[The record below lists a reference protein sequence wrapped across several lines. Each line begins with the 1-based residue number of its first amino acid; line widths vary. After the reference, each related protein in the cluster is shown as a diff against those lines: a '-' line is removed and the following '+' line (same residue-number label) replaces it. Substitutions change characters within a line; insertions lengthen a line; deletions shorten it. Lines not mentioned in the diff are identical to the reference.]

1 MPPFHTLP
9 KRAPDPRQ
17 AEARAINQAALDR
30 VKADLPNRY
39 PHLQWVAFS
48 DGEIVADHANVDA
61 LMDRLEHQMG
71 LNPRLCM
78 LHRVGDDWPGRVTF
92 LPLFSVE
99 DVG

>member
-30 VKADLPNRY
+30 VKDDLPNRY

-48 DGEIVADHANVDA
+48 DGQIVADDPDIET
-61 LMDRLEHQMG
+61 LLTRLEQMG
-71 LNPRLCM
+71 LNPRYCM
-78 LHRVGDDWPGRVTF
+78 AHRVGEEWPENP
-92 LPLFSVE
+92 LPLSFRFY
-99 DVG
+99 GMQG